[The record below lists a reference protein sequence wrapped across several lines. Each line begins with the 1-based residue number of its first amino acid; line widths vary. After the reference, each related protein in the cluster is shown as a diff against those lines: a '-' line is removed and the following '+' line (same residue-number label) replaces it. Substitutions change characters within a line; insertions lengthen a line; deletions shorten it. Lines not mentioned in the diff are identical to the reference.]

1 MVYDMGTGGESL
13 HPNPRTMTNFSIL
26 CTNTRNGGQHELV
39 IEAANK
45 SEAIA
50 KVAVIR
56 PHYIVK
62 RIDAIT

>member
-1 MVYDMGTGGESL
+1 
-13 HPNPRTMTNFSIL
+13 MTNFSIL

-39 IEAANK
+39 IEAANQ

>member
-1 MVYDMGTGGESL
+1 MI
-13 HPNPRTMTNFSIL
+13 NFSIL

-39 IEAANK
+39 IEAANQAD
-45 SEAIA
+45 AIA

-62 RIDAIT
+62 RIDAII

>member
-1 MVYDMGTGGESL
+1 MA
-13 HPNPRTMTNFSIL
+13 NFSIL

>member
-1 MVYDMGTGGESL
+1 MCVGYGDSRQDL
-13 HPNPRTMTNFSIL
+13 HPKPRDMINFSIL

-39 IEAANK
+39 IEAANQAD
-45 SEAIA
+45 AIA

-62 RIDAIT
+62 RIDAII